1 MVVDKNTLF
10 KGGYVNASNTTFRV
24 LLSPSV
30 NASADRV
37 VVTKLELSV
46 EDMDSMKRE
55 VSLIILM
62 FFT

>member
-1 MVVDKNTLF
+1 M
-10 KGGYVNASNTTFRV
+10 NASNTTFRV

-30 NASADRV
+30 NVSADLV

-46 EDMDSMKRE
+46 EDMDSMKWE